1 MGTRGAYGF
10 HKGGVDKI
18 TYNHFDSYPTGL
30 GADVAEFIKDH
41 TDEEMN
47 EIFDRIVMVKSG
59 DMPSAEQVDECIA
72 YYQRGVSMN
81 TPDEWYGLLRGAQ
94 GNLEAHA
101 KGLRYMIDNA
111 DFLKDSLFCEW
122 GYVINLDKGVLEI
135 YRGFQKGPERNR
147 YYQPMSDSGYDN
159 CYLIREVPF
168 ATIRE
173 TPTYMATLEDEIEQ
187 EEGEEI

>member
-1 MGTRGAYGF
+1 M
-10 HKGGVDKI
+10 VD
-18 TYNHFDSYPTGL
+18 
-30 GADVAEFIKDH
+30 
-41 TDEEMN
+41 
-47 EIFDRIVMVKSG
+47 
-59 DMPSAEQVDECIA
+59 Q
-72 YYQRGVSMN
+72 
-81 TPDEWYGLLRGAQ
+81 
-94 GNLEAHA
+94 
-101 KGLRYMIDNA
+101 A

-135 YRGFQKGPERNR
+135 YRGFQKAPSKNR
-147 YYQPMSDSGYDN
+147 YHTNGDDSGYYN

>member
-30 GADVAEFIKDH
+30 GADVAEFVKNH

-47 EIFDRIVMVKSG
+47 EIFDRIVMVRSNG
-59 DMPSAEQVDECIA
+59 VPSAEQIKECFRF
-72 YYQRGVSMN
+72 YQPGVSMN
-81 TPDEWYGLLRGAQ
+81 TPEEWYSLLRATQ
-94 GNLEAHA
+94 GDLEAHA
-101 KGLRYMIDNA
+101 MGLRYMIDNA

-135 YRGFQKGPERNR
+135 YRGFQKGPESNR
-147 YYQPMSDSGYDN
+147 YYQPMSYNGYYN
-159 CYLIREVPF
+159 CSLIREVPF
-168 ATIRE
+168 ETLRE
-173 TPTYMATLEDEIEQ
+173 PKTYMATLEDEIEQ

>member
-30 GADVAEFIKDH
+30 GADVAAFVCQH
-41 TDEEMN
+41 TDEEMAT
-47 EIFDRIVMVKSG
+47 IFDRIVIVDTKEKPTG
-59 DMPSAEQVDECIA
+59 DQIAECMPFFDGNVSEQ
-72 YYQRGVSMN
+72 
-81 TPDEWYGLLRGAQ
+81 TPEEWYSLLRATQ
-94 GNLEAHA
+94 GDLEAHA
-101 KGLRYMIDNA
+101 MGLRYMIDNA

-147 YYQPMSDSGYDN
+147 YYQPMSYNGYYN
-159 CYLIREVPF
+159 CSLIREVPF
-168 ATIRE
+168 ETLRE
-173 TPTYMATLEDEIEQ
+173 PKTYMATLEDEIEQ

>member
-10 HKGGVDKI
+10 HKDGVDKI
-18 TYNHFDSYPTGL
+18 TYNHFDSYPIGL
-30 GADVAEFIKDH
+30 GADVAAFVCQH

-47 EIFDRIVMVKSG
+47 AIFDRIILVATNEK
-59 DMPSAEQVDECIA
+59 PSKEQIHECFE
-72 YYQRGVSMN
+72 YYQRGVSMQ
-81 TPDEWYGLLRGAQ
+81 TPNEWYSLLRGAQ
-94 GNLEAHA
+94 GDLEAHA
-101 KGLRYMIDNA
+101 RGLRYMIDNA

-135 YRGFQKGPERNR
+135 YRGFQKAPSKNR
-147 YYQPMSDSGYDN
+147 YHTNGDDSGYYN